1 MKTPKNW
8 NDVSLKQLIE
18 IEAIRND
25 KSIDKEI
32 YPDIT
37 RSLLILSL
45 FTGIPYSEY
54 EQIPLNK
61 LQEEISKIKFLSEL
75 PKTEVVRKF
84 YHKGYYWKVN
94 FDLKELTAQQFINH
108 YELTKDSEKIFENAN
123 KLMAIYC
130 VPQRFFIK
138 SKMTDERKQELMKDC
153 PVSVIYP
160 LVVFFCNLFPILFEG
175 IKDYLNQAD
184 EFLTETMTK
193 VEKLNQ
199 QAT

>member
-61 LQEEISKIKFLSEL
+61 LQEEISKIKFL
-75 PKTEVVRKF
+75 
-84 YHKGYYWKVN
+84 Y
-94 FDLKELTAQQFINH
+94 
-108 YELTKDSEKIFENAN
+108 
-123 KLMAIYC
+123 
-130 VPQRFFIK
+130 
-138 SKMTDERKQELMKDC
+138 
-153 PVSVIYP
+153 
-160 LVVFFCNLFPILFEG
+160 
-175 IKDYLNQAD
+175 
-184 EFLTETMTK
+184 
-193 VEKLNQ
+193 
-199 QAT
+199 